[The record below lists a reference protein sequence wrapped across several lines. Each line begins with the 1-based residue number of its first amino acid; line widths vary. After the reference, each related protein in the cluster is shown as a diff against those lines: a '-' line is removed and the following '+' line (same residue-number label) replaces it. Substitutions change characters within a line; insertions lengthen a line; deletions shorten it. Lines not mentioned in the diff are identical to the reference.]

1 MKTERKKSSKGPKIN
16 ATDKIKNK
24 TSNDKKYNKTD
35 GLVSQNTAQER
46 IFELEEIS
54 MEPLKTE
61 KQK

>member
-1 MKTERKKSSKGPKIN
+1 MKTEGEKSSKGPKIN

-46 IFELEEIS
+46 IFELEDI
-54 MEPLKTE
+54 PV
-61 KQK
+61 